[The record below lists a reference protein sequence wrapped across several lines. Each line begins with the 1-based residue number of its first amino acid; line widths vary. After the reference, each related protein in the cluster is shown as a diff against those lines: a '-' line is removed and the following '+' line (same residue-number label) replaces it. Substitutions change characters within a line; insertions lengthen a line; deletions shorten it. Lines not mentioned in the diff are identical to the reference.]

1 MEEKLRILVVDDD
14 EVDRIGVR
22 RALTKAGFEME
33 LSEVGDGKG
42 AIALLNN
49 DTSYDCVFLD
59 YRLPDQD
66 GLSLLQTLRS
76 NNIKVPVVV
85 LTGQGDDQIAVELMK
100 AGASDY
106 LSKSRLSSEI
116 LAQILRNAIRVH
128 RAEMQVALANQQL
141 RESNSLLIR
150 KNQELEA
157 QRRHIELQ
165 NLKLIEASR
174 LKSQFLAT
182 MSHELRTPM
191 NAIIG
196 FSQLLLRPKCGE
208 LTYKQ
213 QDMIQRILNNGKHLL
228 MLLNEV
234 LDFSKL
240 EAGRLDLKPEIFD
253 LSKLVNATVQ
263 EMRSLAEEKN
273 LSLLIQIELQNLV
286 VFNDP
291 TRIRQILTNLLS
303 NAIKFTESGG
313 IAVELKELP
322 ENQVEIAVCDTGIG
336 IAPADLENIFE
347 AFRQVDQTTTRKYP
361 GTGLGLPIIKALLQM
376 MGGNITVE
384 SQLAQGSVFRIQ
396 LPRQISSSIQQGADG
411 ASNTA
416 TPAKKSFW
424 KQEISRFAQE
434 GLQNKSRDR

>member
-14 EVDRIGVR
+14 EVDRIAVR
-22 RALTKAGFEME
+22 RALTKAGVKME

-42 AIALLNN
+42 ALALLG

-59 YRLPDQD
+59 YCLPDQD
-66 GLSLLQTLRS
+66 GLSLLQNLRS
-76 NNIKVPVVV
+76 NNINVPVVV

-100 AGASDY
+100 AGATDY
-106 LSKSRLSSEI
+106 LSKSRVSPEI
-116 LAQILRNAIRVH
+116 LAQVLRNAIRVH

-141 RESNSLLIR
+141 RESNQLLIR

-157 QRRHIELQ
+157 QRHHIERQ
-165 NLKLIEASR
+165 NLKLIEASQ

-208 LTYKQ
+208 LTHQQ
-213 QDMIQRILNNGKHLL
+213 QDMVQRILNNGKHLL

-240 EAGRLDLKPEIFD
+240 EAGKLDLKPNIFD
-253 LSKLVNATVQ
+253 LSKVVNATVQ

-273 LSLLIQIELQNLV
+273 LSLLIQMDLQNPV

-291 TRIRQILTNLLS
+291 TRMRQILTNLLS

-313 IAVELKELP
+313 IVVEVKELP
-322 ENQVEIAVCDTGIG
+322 ENQLEIAVRDTGIG
-336 IAPADLENIFE
+336 IAPAELQNIFE
-347 AFRQVDQTTTRKYP
+347 AFRQVDQSITRKYS
-361 GTGLGLPIIKALLQM
+361 GTGLGLPIIKALLLL
-376 MGGNITVE
+376 MGGDISVE
-384 SQLAQGSVFRIQ
+384 SQFGEGSVFRIK
-396 LPRQISSSIQQGADG
+396 LPRQISSEIQQDSDG
-411 ASNTA
+411 ASNTYA
-416 TPAKKSFW
+416 PARKSFW
-424 KQEISRFAQE
+424 KQSEIPHFAQE
-434 GLQNKSRDR
+434 GIHRNTRDR